1 MSDAGTRFTDE
12 RQAFLESKFERI
24 YRQAQE
30 EIIEKLDAH
39 TKRQNAQT
47 RVKLAQVKAGTL
59 SEEEFNKWQAGQT
72 FIGKQWKDKV
82 DSVATTL
89 LTANQQAN
97 SMVEGEKRAV
107 FGENAT
113 FQAYKLEHDAGVD
126 LSFSVYD
133 SATVTR
139 LLRDDPELL
148 PRKRV
153 NGRKDKAWNRRKIS
167 DAVAQGIIQGES
179 VDEIAKRIAKQ
190 TSNTNKEAMKRYA
203 RTAMTAAQ
211 NAGRLEVMEEAKD
224 AGIKVKKRWIATLDR
239 RTREAH
245 QHLDGQV
252 QETDKPF
259 WSMLGYIMYPG
270 DPDAN
275 SSNTW
280 MCRCTL
286 GYEYDEYPQQYS
298 QRRAYVE
305 YYDDDGE
312 FHRESREIANM
323 TYDVWKLAKQ
333 RDEQRVLEARQESEK
348 EEEKKEAPK
357 EVFMPAKTR
366 QEAEEYAKRF
376 SRNVNYSGIS
386 VENCNKINETLL
398 DLYQKYPS
406 TKMYELIQQYSKM
419 QAVAKANWESLN
431 INGKKIGSSESNIFE
446 MNQLADQAALKAM
459 IERYEGRKVPPDMAR
474 QMARLENNLKYQRFS
489 VAGQYGTRGYITH
502 EFGHT
507 IADQYIGQ
515 INDTMANPDARSARC
530 YELREMVK
538 QAREEAFRTGDIF
551 SLGKYG
557 ASNDHEYFAEVFCAH
572 EMGEKLPDYAE
583 KMLTEVLGNA
593 PMR

>member
-139 LLRDDPELL
+139 LLKDDPELL

-270 DPDAN
+270 DPDAK
-275 SSNTW
+275 SANTW

-312 FHRESREIANM
+312 FHRESHEIANM

-333 RDEQRVLEARQESEK
+333 RDEQRALENWRVGQKNSYDVLNNNGEYDKIITGRYMANGLRSPDFANLN
-348 EEEKKEAPK
+348 EEEIERLMQEINEIQADASIFRFNVQNMQTGYYDELDEIILNRGVLPSADTSLSARDMMSSKAVIAHEYYGHRSFRNTRLKQEDWRDEFRASYTAAIKTPNLSDEDRQLLMRDALDRAKEAG
-357 EVFMPAKTR
+357 VSIKTNR
-366 QEAEEYAKRF
+366 QIR
-376 SRNVNYSGIS
+376 SI
-386 VENCNKINETLL
+386 
-398 DLYQKYPS
+398 LY
-406 TKMYELIQQYSKM
+406 
-419 QAVAKANWESLN
+419 
-431 INGKKIGSSESNIFE
+431 
-446 MNQLADQAALKAM
+446 
-459 IERYEGRKVPPDMAR
+459 
-474 QMARLENNLKYQRFS
+474 
-489 VAGQYGTRGYITH
+489 GYDEI
-502 EFGHT
+502 
-507 IADQYIGQ
+507 D
-515 INDTMANPDARSARC
+515 
-530 YELREMVK
+530 
-538 QAREEAFRTGDIF
+538 
-551 SLGKYG
+551 
-557 ASNDHEYFAEVFCAH
+557 
-572 EMGEKLPDYAE
+572 
-583 KMLTEVLGNA
+583 
-593 PMR
+593 

>member
-59 SEEEFNKWQAGQT
+59 SEEEFNKWQAGQM

-270 DPDAN
+270 DPDAK
-275 SSNTW
+275 SANTW

-312 FHRESREIANM
+312 FHRESHEIANM

-333 RDEQRVLEARQESEK
+333 RDEQRALENWREGQMSARGNVLQS
-348 EEEKKEAPK
+348 
-357 EVFMPAKTR
+357 
-366 QEAEEYAKRF
+366 
-376 SRNVNYSGIS
+376 
-386 VENCNKINETLL
+386 
-398 DLYQKYPS
+398 
-406 TKMYELIQQYSKM
+406 
-419 QAVAKANWESLN
+419 
-431 INGKKIGSSESNIFE
+431 SSESSIINGAENVSNAMQQSSRDSAIPPEYDNDFSDFE
-446 MNQLADQAALKAM
+446 QLSLNDEERRLLNDLHDQAEITGFEYGAAITEDGISEAFTSSERTSVKIPEEILAKKSVNLYHSHTNVTCLSAKDFEHLTRENVESIAVKTINGDVYKASVGYGEKPTLEEFRRVEKSIRSSVDAGM
-459 IERYEGRKVPPDMAR
+459 LDHPSFFDWTIEQRNYMA
-474 QMARLENNLKYQRFS
+474 
-489 VAGQYGTRGYITH
+489 I
-502 EFGHT
+502 
-507 IADQYIGQ
+507 
-515 INDTMANPDARSARC
+515 
-530 YELREMVK
+530 
-538 QAREEAFRTGDIF
+538 REEAYQLSRRFGWTLEGGRDQ
-551 SLGKYG
+551 
-557 ASNDHEYFAEVFCAH
+557 
-572 EMGEKLPDYAE
+572 
-583 KMLTEVLGNA
+583 
-593 PMR
+593 

>member
-72 FIGKQWKDKV
+72 VIGKQWKDKV

-270 DPDAN
+270 DPDAK
-275 SSNTW
+275 SANTW

-333 RDEQRVLEARQESEK
+333 RDEQRALEARQESEK
-348 EEEKKEAPK
+348 GEEKKEAPK

-398 DLYQKYPS
+398 ALYQKYPS

-459 IERYEGRKVPPDMAR
+459 RERYEGRKVPPDMAR

-538 QAREEAFRTGDIF
+538 QAREEALRTGDIF

>member
-59 SEEEFNKWQAGQT
+59 SEEEFNKWQAGQM

-270 DPDAN
+270 DPDAKAA
-275 SSNTW
+275 NTW

-312 FHRESREIANM
+312 FHRESHEIANM

-333 RDEQRVLEARQESEK
+333 RDEQRALEARQESEK
-348 EEEKKEAPK
+348 GEEKKEAPK

-459 IERYEGRKVPPDMAR
+459 RKRFEGRKVPPDMAR